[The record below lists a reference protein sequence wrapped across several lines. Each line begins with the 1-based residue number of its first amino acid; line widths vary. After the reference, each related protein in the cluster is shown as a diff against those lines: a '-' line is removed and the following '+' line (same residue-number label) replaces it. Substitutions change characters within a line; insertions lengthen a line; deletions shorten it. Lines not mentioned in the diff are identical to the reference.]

1 MLVSENIQLFLRG
14 KGDKIF
20 ELPHLLES
28 AKKPSIRQES
38 LTVQIASNP
47 AWYAVLAMP
56 SLMETHDEST
66 EATFSRLYANSLA
79 RHIVTGDKRIARV
92 FEQWKGTKTLTSPL
106 EKNAELMRTLIAET
120 PWVLDAVNEKESRA
134 RIALLFDTTRAANE
148 TASAMAHLVSQR
160 LPDGSWP
167 WFPGGTSCDSVTLS
181 ILSGCGRLRKMG
193 VDIDLQMA
201 TGSLEWLDGKL
212 IAWHREA
219 KQQLS
224 QQTNKQLKPFTI
236 SSTVALALYARTFFF
251 ADKPLQGEALE
262 AFGFSFFKV

>member
-1 MLVSENIQLFLRG
+1 
-14 KGDKIF
+14 
-20 ELPHLLES
+20 
-28 AKKPSIRQES
+28 
-38 LTVQIASNP
+38 
-47 AWYAVLAMP
+47 MP
-56 SLMETHDEST
+56 
-66 EATFSRLYANSLA
+66 NSC
-79 RHIVTGDKRIARV
+79 
-92 FEQWKGTKTLTSPL
+92 
-106 EKNAELMRTLIAET
+106 TLIAET

-134 RIALLFDTTRAANE
+134 RIALLFDATRAANE

-224 QQTNKQLKPFTI
+224 QQTNKQIKPFTN
-236 SSTVALALYARTFFF
+236 SSTVALALYARTFFCRQTSSRGSF
-251 ADKPLQGEALE
+251 GSVWLLDRNRQQFVAQSFVANVAGAHRSGSK
-262 AFGFSFFKV
+262 AF